1 MSNPFEPIPVTNT
14 LRPIAFGFDVPF
26 WGHGGEGSRM
36 TQLEQTLVPATPNI
50 HTPLRATR
58 VDCKAS

>member
-26 WGHGGEGSRM
+26 WGHGGEGSRIGFGGIVALFF
-36 TQLEQTLVPATPNI
+36 QLGTLATLFGNDAETI
-50 HTPLRATR
+50 
-58 VDCKAS
+58 